1 MISFPSLCLGNLLV
15 SAPRAHWGNDWSVG
29 GLWGRNPQGGGWGM
43 LFWSPQRQ
51 WLWCGER
58 GVRAAS
64 PLPLLCAPLNSGAL
78 LLWWDGLLP
87 WTPLVM
93 AVPHASPFALS
104 LSSQLISPGLSSRPQ
119 VSAPGPYLCQWMCVS
134 GWDTQGG
141 GPDGPRGSRSVL
153 PATNRL
159 LHFPLSRWSLS
170 PHWLRELSR
179 AWEIYICP
187 ALSQGYKSCP
197 ASSFFFFSF
206 TRPGYVKIFII
217 LPGVWGLLLVFS
229 RCLLTIVPLVDVF
242 LMWLWEEVC
251 FTFFYSTI
259 LTGTLSFILD
269 FTK

>member
-51 WLWCGER
+51 RLWCGER
-58 GVRAAS
+58 GARAAS
-64 PLPLLCAPLNSGAL
+64 PLPLLCAPLNNGAL

-119 VSAPGPYLCQWMCVS
+119 VSAPGPHQCQWMCVS

-153 PATNRL
+153 SAIDQL
-159 LHFPLSRWSLS
+159 LHFPLSRWSFLS
-170 PHWLRELSR
+170 VLAYHPPGWGSFPEREKFTFVQLSLRGTSPVLL
-179 AWEIYICP
+179 P
-187 ALSQGYKSCP
+187 P
-197 ASSFFFFSF
+197 FFFFF
-206 TRPGYVKIFII
+206 HPTWLCEDFYHP
-217 LPGVWGLLLVFS
+217 S
-229 RCLLTIVPLVDVF
+229 RNLRSSASIQ
-242 LMWLWEEVC
+242 
-251 FTFFYSTI
+251 
-259 LTGTLSFILD
+259 
-269 FTK
+269 